1 MTNRFTN
8 EDIEYMDEEFFST
21 PMSDGRDSELMDVSS
36 MIEEKENDGNSE
48 PSDYNQHLLLSY
60 LVADQSLW
68 VTCSP
73 IIEETYFDLKYRPVI
88 SNIKNHVKKY
98 KEMPDITMIHAETG
112 VLLENPI
119 EQKLSDGRRQ
129 WVVDSVEEFCRSQA
143 YYAHLLHAAEITQ
156 QDKSRETMAFLLKE
170 SQRINQISLTT
181 NLGYEV
187 HASAGQIITESKD
200 DENHSTGLS
209 FLDMAMSG
217 GISTPSFNLVSAASG
232 DGKSIFMKNMAVYAA
247 ERGENVIYYS
257 LELQPNIIMKRF
269 AAIMT
274 DTDVNLVS
282 NNIGS
287 VAAKL
292 KRRGKTDGEIYIV
305 KYPIS
310 GTTVADLQA
319 HHLELQMHTGKEF
332 NFLCIDYIDLMTPVE
347 KIDKSNIH
355 LKDKFVSEEAN
366 DWAHDAK
373 LVIWS
378 AAQQTKGSQDE
389 KLGRQSSVSGGT
401 PKINTCDNLIIG
413 KRNDVD
419 RTTDTWWAHIGKNRD
434 GAGTGRQVPLRWDPK
449 TQKMTNG
456 IQSLF
461 EESNS
466 DMFGDKL
473 NKNTSSSSTNNIAN
487 RNTGYTDIMQ
497 RLNG

>member
-1 MTNRFTN
+1 MTHDFSN
-8 EDIEYMDEEFFST
+8 EDIEYMDEEFFSLG
-21 PMSDGRDSELMDVSS
+21 SDEKKSDFMDVSS
-36 MIEEKENDGNSE
+36 MIEEKEKVESSE
-48 PSDYNQHLLLSY
+48 PLEYNQHLLLSY
-60 LVADQSLW
+60 LVSEQSLW
-68 VTCSP
+68 ITCAP
-73 IIEETYFDLKYRPVI
+73 IIEEEYFDTQYRPVI
-88 SNIKNHVKKY
+88 RNIKNHVKKY
-98 KEMPDITMIHAETG
+98 KEMPDMTMIHAETG

-119 EQKLSDGRRQ
+119 THKLTDGRRQ

-181 NLGYEV
+181 NLGFEV
-187 HASAGQIITESKD
+187 HASAGKVITEAKD
-200 DENHSTGLS
+200 DENHTTGIS

-217 GISTPSFNLVSAASG
+217 GISTPSFNLISAASG

-257 LELQPNIIMKRF
+257 LELQPSIIMKRF

-274 DTDVNLVS
+274 ETDINLVS
-282 NNIGS
+282 ANIGS

-292 KRRGKTDGEIYIV
+292 KQRRKTDGDIYIV

-332 NFLCIDYIDLMTPVE
+332 NFLCIDYIDLMTPIE

-366 DWAHDAK
+366 DWAHDSK

-389 KLGRQSSVSGGT
+389 RVGRQSSVSGGT

-413 KRNDVD
+413 KRNDTD
-419 RTTDTWWAHIGKNRD
+419 RETHTWWAHIGKNRD

-449 TQKMTNG
+449 TQLMANG
-456 IQSLF
+456 SQLMF
-461 EESNS
+461 EESNG
-466 DMFGDKL
+466 DLFGNKL
-473 NKNTSSSSTNNIAN
+473 NNTSGGSST
-487 RNTGYTDIMQ
+487 RGKTEHVDIMS
-497 RLNG
+497 RLHGGQS